1 MDASWVAAIA
11 SVASAF
17 VVGVAAIAALLQ
29 IRHVRNANDIAI
41 YLHLVDRLD
50 SIRATEA
57 FGSIEKFT
65 AQLKTDTAL
74 RHRLAEPYSVP
85 EFNEIE
91 TLLRFLDNLTM
102 LILAGSVTSFW
113 RNMQMTYCAFGIVS
127 RKLYICAGRRWDHIL
142 RRCTSISPCRP
153 KRSSRP
159 AKSIESILVLPAI
172 PACAT
177 FRDVGPIIAHD
188 DEMALRLIAALV
200 SPGDNV
206 RVRAA
211 ASRTS
216 LRSRS

>member
-1 MDASWVAAIA
+1 MDASRVAAIA

-102 LILAGSVTSFW
+102 LILAGSVT
-113 RNMQMTYCAFGIVS
+113 
-127 RKLYICAGRRWDHIL
+127 RRLILAKYADDIL
-142 RRCTSISPCRP
+142 RLWDRLAEAVYLRRQALGPHFAAMYEHLAMQAKAQLASGEIDRVYTRLARDPSMRDISRR
-153 KRSSRP
+153 RS
-159 AKSIESILVLPAI
+159 
-172 PACAT
+172 
-177 FRDVGPIIAHD
+177 DH
-188 DEMALRLIAALV
+188 
-200 SPGDNV
+200 
-206 RVRAA
+206 RA
-211 ASRTS
+211 
-216 LRSRS
+216 